1 LAKAN
6 KRKKSKTTAKETVQP
21 AIPAQ
26 LFSEKGTLGLKYSSG
41 VVYEDSKEDLQWPN
55 SLKTYRQMKY
65 DATVASAYNAITSI
79 VSTLDYTAGFETTPE
94 AELSDSQK
102 RQRELISSCMK
113 DMDVSYSAFMKE
125 SCTKLLYGFSVFEKV
140 FKYRE
145 GEDGKHSS
153 QYDDGKI
160 GWAKLAPRSQDTIK
174 EWKFDKKVRK
184 LTHVVQDLTAF
195 TGRTLAR
202 QLSFTSEKKIPMK
215 KVLHFTHNSTRG
227 NPEGSSVL
235 KDCYIAWR
243 YKTSWEELES
253 NIGSRDL
260 NGIPVFEL
268 PPEYM
273 AEDAPEGMQ
282 AVYQFAKDAINNL
295 HVSESAGLVIPKLI
309 DPISKENLF
318 GFHLE
323 SVGGGGGKSYDTESI
338 INRYENK
345 ILMTFLADVLK
356 MGQDSTGS
364 FALSDNKTNLFQVGI
379 EAILKETLEV
389 VNRQLIPETLKLN
402 GFKLGTEEAVTI
414 GFNNK
419 DDIDLEVIGK
429 FIQQVTAT
437 GALEIDE
444 GISNFLRNLVGAPSV
459 DRSRPIK
466 EAMIG
471 GGASKSG
478 EGMKT
483 NGEGTAKKV
492 GGTNASTA
500 NKDNK

>member
-1 LAKAN
+1 
-6 KRKKSKTTAKETVQP
+6 
-21 AIPAQ
+21 
-26 LFSEKGTLGLKYSSG
+26 
-41 VVYEDSKEDLQWPN
+41 
-55 SLKTYRQMKY
+55 
-65 DATVASAYNAITSI
+65 
-79 VSTLDYTAGFETTPE
+79 
-94 AELSDSQK
+94 
-102 RQRELISSCMK
+102 
-113 DMDVSYSAFMKE
+113 
-125 SCTKLLYGFSVFEKV
+125 
-140 FKYRE
+140 
-145 GEDGKHSS
+145 
-153 QYDDGKI
+153 
-160 GWAKLAPRSQDTIK
+160 
-174 EWKFDKKVRK
+174 
-184 LTHVVQDLTAF
+184 
-195 TGRTLAR
+195 
-202 QLSFTSEKKIPMK
+202 
-215 KVLHFTHNSTRG
+215 
-227 NPEGSSVL
+227 
-235 KDCYIAWR
+235 
-243 YKTSWEELES
+243 
-253 NIGSRDL
+253 
-260 NGIPVFEL
+260 
-268 PPEYM
+268 M

-402 GFKLGTEEAVTI
+402 GFKLGTEETVTI